1 MTDSTPAETATIKFH
16 YTRKYCQKI
25 IEEQNPCD
33 WIEVTI
39 VVSDTN
45 IYGNYS
51 QGITGLACS
60 IVLQLLESIGVIFS
74 ENKYI
79 IEFEYGPDWLVVEPW
94 DKGSVN
100 IARCTTMAGA
110 RNPERRLDIDTAVP
124 VTNRGWIEAVTET
137 AQGFRETVLDLN
149 PDLHDNT
156 AIEQIHYGTTWT
168 ETLLETEFDADQ

>member
-1 MTDSTPAETATIKFH
+1 MTADPAETATVDLH
-16 YTRKYCQKI
+16 YDETYRQQVVEENYLGGWMD
-25 IEEQNPCD
+25 IEITVGGTYLWEM
-33 WIEVTI
+33 EFRV
-39 VVSDTN
+39 
-45 IYGNYS
+45 
-51 QGITGLACS
+51 TGLATG
-60 IVLQLLESIGVIFS
+60 IVLQLLESIGVPLS
-74 ENKYI
+74 GEGYI
-79 IEFEYGPDWLVVEPW
+79 IELEYGPSWIAVEHR
-94 DKGSVN
+94 DEHSVTV
-100 IARCTTMAGA
+100 AKCTTIAGA

>member
-1 MTDSTPAETATIKFH
+1 MTADPAETATVDLYYDETYRQQVVEENYLGGWID
-16 YTRKYCQKI
+16 
-25 IEEQNPCD
+25 IEITVGGTYLWEM
-33 WIEVTI
+33 EFRV
-39 VVSDTN
+39 
-45 IYGNYS
+45 
-51 QGITGLACS
+51 TGLATG
-60 IVLQLLESIGVIFS
+60 IVLQLLESIGVPLS
-74 ENKYI
+74 GERYI
-79 IEFEYGPDWLVVEPW
+79 IELEYGPSWIAVEHR
-94 DKGSVN
+94 DEHSVN

-168 ETLLETEFDADQ
+168 ETLLETEFNADQ